1 MAHEA
6 NESKRVNVAESGGAT
21 RNILH
26 AAALRAGRAGDGFGS
41 LRWVAKRRYFELRFQ
56 IHRVRRSEYFSVAQ
70 FGSRTAAEHAA
81 KLRRRELAGRSA
93 GGSLV
98 ITRSPTVAEF
108 AEEFAEI
115 RSGITSVTAA
125 GYEDRLRHVVRRIG
139 RYRLKGE
146 LTGTV
151 IDDFYRALIEKDG
164 KSPKLVRH
172 VHSRL
177 TVMLDLA
184 VSRGIIPQ
192 NPIRAEKIRPPK
204 AEPGAYDVFTADE
217 IARIMLAAE
226 ADHSVLE
233 PAVALMA
240 YCALRPGE
248 LLALRWSD
256 MDLTP
261 GMVTVSRSIG
271 DLRTTKT
278 RSGRRTLP
286 LPPRAIAALTEWKER
301 PQHSEY
307 VFPGELGK
315 HLGEQSLL
323 KQFHALLDRIGVRR
337 RRCYDLRHTAI
348 THAMAYMRVTDGV
361 SIADVALW
369 AGHSK
374 SSTTLDNYTH
384 LLPASP
390 GVILAMARAYGP
402 ELGPLRASNDGAAT
416 RRSGLAS

>member
-1 MAHEA
+1 MLLVP
-6 NESKRVNVAESGGAT
+6 RP
-21 RNILH
+21 
-26 AAALRAGRAGDGFGS
+26 GRAGDGFGS
-41 LRWVAKRRYFELRFQ
+41 LRWVAPRRYFELRFQ
-56 IHRVRRSEYFSVAQ
+56 VNNVRRSEYFSVAR
-70 FGSRTAAEHAA
+70 FGSRIAAEHAA
-81 KLRRRELAGRSA
+81 KVRQRELAGKSA

-108 AEEFAEI
+108 AEEFAAI
-115 RSGITSVTAA
+115 RSGIAGVTAA
-125 GYEDRLRHVVRRIG
+125 GYEDRMRHVVRRLG

-146 LTGTV
+146 LTGSV
-151 IDDFYRALIEKDG
+151 IDDFYCALVEQDG
-164 KSPKLVRH
+164 KSSKLVRH
-172 VHSRL
+172 IHSRL

-192 NPIRAEKIRPPK
+192 NPIRAERIRPPR
-204 AEPGAYDVFTADE
+204 ATTGGYNLFTADE
-217 IARIMLAAE
+217 IARIMDAASGE
-226 ADHSVLE
+226 QTLLE

-248 LLALRWSD
+248 LLALRWTD
-256 MDLTP
+256 IDVEH
-261 GMVTVSRSIG
+261 GVITVSRSIG

-286 LPPRAIAALTEWKER
+286 LPPRAISALLSWR
-301 PQHSEY
+301 DRAPRSVY
-307 VFPGELGK
+307 IFPGAGDG

-323 KQFHALLDRIGVRR
+323 KQFHRLLDRIGVHR

-361 SIADVALW
+361 SIADIALW

-390 GVILAMARAYGP
+390 GVVLAMARAYGP
-402 ELGPLRASNDGAAT
+402 EFGPLRAAVDAAAE
-416 RRSGLAS
+416 RRGSIAS